1 MNSRIARVCA
11 ANNQLACNDPH
22 MTAPYLR
29 RTYLR
34 SDRALDAST
43 YPGCIP
49 FVPKLDVAFTS
60 TVTFFVGEN
69 GSGKSSLLE
78 ALVSL
83 SGLPVAGGSKN
94 DLADGK
100 PAENEASLAHH
111 LHISFAKRPRH
122 SFFFRAELQAHLAN
136 RLDERFVDPHFR
148 ETGNPYD
155 YYGGQSLHTRSHG
168 EAFLA
173 VLNNQ
178 LKGGLYFLDEP
189 ESALSPQRQLALLAA
204 MHRSEKEGAQFVIA
218 THSPILL
225 TYPGARILSFDGG
238 VIAPIALVD
247 TPHYQIT
254 RGILE
259 HPERYWRHLRES

>member
-1 MNSRIARVCA
+1 MA
-11 ANNQLACNDPH
+11 
-22 MTAPYLR
+22 TPYLR
-29 RTYLR
+29 RVYLR
-34 SDRALDAST
+34 RDRPLDVTT
-43 YPGCIP
+43 YPGSIP
-49 FVPKLDVAFTS
+49 FVPNLDLAFEHNI
-60 TVTFFVGEN
+60 TFFVGEN

-100 PAENEASLAHH
+100 PPENDASLAAH
-111 LHISFAKRPRH
+111 LHIGFTRRPKH
-122 SFFFRAELQAHLAN
+122 TFFFRAELQGHLAN
-136 RLDERFVDPHFR
+136 RLDQRRDDPDF
-148 ETGNPYD
+148 GGDPYAI
-155 YYGGQSLHTRSHG
+155 YGGQSLHTRSHG

-173 VLNNQ
+173 VLTNQ
-178 LKGGLYFLDEP
+178 LRDGLYFLDEP

-204 MHRSEKEGAQFVIA
+204 MFQSEKQGAQFVIA

-225 TYPGARILSFDGG
+225 TYPNARILSFDDGA
-238 VIAPIALVD
+238 ITPIELTD

-259 HPERYWRHLRES
+259 HPERYWRHLRE

>member
-1 MNSRIARVCA
+1 MV
-11 ANNQLACNDPH
+11 
-22 MTAPYLR
+22 APYLR

-34 SDRALDAST
+34 SDRTLDEAT
-43 YPGCIP
+43 YPGSIP
-49 FVPKLDVAFTS
+49 FVPTLDVEFNTP
-60 TVTFFVGEN
+60 VTFFVGEN

-83 SGLPVAGGSKN
+83 SGLPVAGGGKN

-100 PAENEASLAHH
+100 PPENEATLAHH

-122 SFFFRAELQAHLAN
+122 AFFFRAELQAHLAN
-136 RLDERFVDPHFR
+136 RLDQRRDDPDF
-148 ETGNPYD
+148 GGDPYMV
-155 YYGGQSLHTRSHG
+155 YGGQSLHTRSHG

-178 LKGGLYFLDEP
+178 LKNGLYFLDEP

-204 MHRSEKEGAQFVIA
+204 MFQSENEGAQFVIA

-238 VIAPIALVD
+238 SIAPVELVD